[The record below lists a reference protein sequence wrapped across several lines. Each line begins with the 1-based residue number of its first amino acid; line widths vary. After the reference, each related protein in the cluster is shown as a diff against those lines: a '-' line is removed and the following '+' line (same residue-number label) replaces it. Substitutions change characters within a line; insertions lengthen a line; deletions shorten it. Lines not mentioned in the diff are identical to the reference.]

1 MASYYLAKLSLSQY
15 LDRLREIVRLILI
28 HVLMIPKFCQVPGA
42 TTPTR
47 TGCERKNYRISTAI
61 RTSVCFSV
69 LHKKISRKIRLQ
81 THLINY
87 AYQLEHLLTSK
98 RCTRILNMFEET
110 LWRPFAMAAPK
121 EEFDPQTNVLEGAVI
136 PQIQVTRT
144 DRSQHNLMPF

>member
-42 TTPTR
+42 TTPT
-47 TGCERKNYRISTAI
+47 GCERKNYRISTAI

-69 LHKKISRKIRLQ
+69 LHIKISRKIRLQ

-87 AYQLEHLLTSK
+87 AYQPEHLLTSK
-98 RCTRILNMFEET
+98 RCIRILNMFEET

-121 EEFDPQTNVLEGAVI
+121 EEFDPQTHGLEGAVI
-136 PQIQVTRT
+136 PQIQATRT
-144 DRSQHNLMPF
+144 DRSQHNLMLF